1 MRRTASEQRDRPARS
16 ASTTASLGAAW
27 SSAESRWTVEAERTD
42 TGETVRLTCGF
53 LWTCSGYYRYDEGY
67 TPEFEGID
75 RFAGPVVH
83 PQHWPEDLDYAGKRV
98 VVIGS
103 GATAVT
109 LVPAMAEKAAHVTM
123 LQRSPTYVASL
134 PAEDPIAARLRRCLP
149 ERAAYAVVRWKN
161 VLIQTAFYQ
170 LSRRRPELIKRC
182 IRKGVERSLPPG
194 YDVDKHFKPRY
205 NPWDQRMCLVP
216 DGDLFRRSPRATPR
230 SSPTGSRPSPSAG
243 SSSSRARSWRPT

>member
-1 MRRTASEQRDRPARS
+1 M
-16 ASTTASLGAAW
+16 
-27 SSAESRWTVEAERTD
+27 
-42 TGETVRLTCGF
+42 RLTCDF
-53 LWTCSGYYRYDEGY
+53 LWACTGYYRYDEGY
-67 TPEFEGID
+67 APKFEGGE

-109 LVPAMAEKAAHVTM
+109 LVPAMAKDAAHVTM
-123 LQRSPTYVASL
+123 LQRSPTYIASL
-134 PAEDPIAARLRRCLP
+134 PAEDPIAAWLRRRLP

-170 LSRRRPELIKRC
+170 LSRRRPELVKRL

-194 YDVDKHFKPRY
+194 YDVDTHFTPRY

-216 DGDLFRRSPRATPR
+216 DGDLFRALSDGSASVVTDTIESFTEQGIALDLRRAARGRRDRHRDRPQPALPRRHGAER
-230 SSPTGSRPSPSAG
+230 RRRAG
-243 SSSSRARSWRPT
+243 RRARARWPTRA